1 MRNGLALLLILSLLA
16 PGVGRAEEAAP
27 VYSGETGD
35 KLIPAEEGEGVAWGL
50 EADFVSQYV
59 WRGIALSEGP
69 VLQPSGWL
77 SYQGAIFSVWGNF
90 VLNDEANQGRL
101 NEVDFTLGYGRRFRD
116 FFVGTLFL
124 FYLYPHQDVAA
135 TGEGSVILGFQRG
148 PFTVFTAQLFDM
160 IAAPGAY
167 FGVAGGAFE
176 WELHEKLSMKAS
188 AGFAWANA
196 AFNEANFEVSKFAA
210 NLFVGNLEFTWTVK
224 GPLYL
229 RPHVKVSVLLDEGL
243 RSSVDEATL
252 INGGLAV
259 GVEF

>member
-1 MRNGLALLLILSLLA
+1 MRNGLALLLILLLFA
-16 PGVGRAEEAAP
+16 PGMARAEEASP

-35 KLIPAEEGEGVAWGL
+35 KLIPAEEGEGVSWGL

-69 VLQPSGWL
+69 VLQPSAWL
-77 SYQGAIFSVWGNF
+77 SCQGAIVSVWGNF
-90 VLNDEANQGRL
+90 VLNDEPNQGQL
-101 NEVDFTLGYGRRFRD
+101 NEIDFTLGYGYRYKD
-116 FFVGTLFL
+116 LFVGSLFL

-135 TGEGSVILGFQRG
+135 TGEGSVILGYQRG
-148 PFTVFTAQLFDM
+148 PFTVFTIHLFDM

-176 WELHEKLSMKAS
+176 WELHEKLSIKTS
-188 AGFAWANA
+188 AGIGWANA
-196 AFNEANFEVSKFAA
+196 AFNETNFEVSKFAA
-210 NLFVGNLEFTWTVK
+210 NVFVGNLEFTWSVK

-229 RPHVKVSVLLDEGL
+229 RPHMKVSVLLDESL
-243 RSSVDEATL
+243 RNSVDEATL